1 MDTGFIASN
10 GFAVGSVPSAP
21 GASLAQRGA
30 CPSVTRFHERACASL
45 KTFETA
51 TRVPARLIPAG
62 EMRQLPPLFHEACRK
77 ARSMSDS
84 AIRCARWHSAMR
96 ESAGGSDGLL
106 RAVCEQG
113 LLTAAVPL
121 RARDFPIGLVEF
133 GPLPGGACSASEAAL
148 ELSGPLLRELEREAC
163 AAFDLNLQTFPEPVR
178 RAIAF
183 LESHFT
189 SRLDLAAVARG
200 AALSPGHF
208 SKVFR
213 ASTGRSVAEYLA
225 WVRVNRACEQ
235 LVAKPHARISE
246 IAMDCGFDSI
256 PHFNRQFRKLTGR
269 SPGGFRADQL
279 HKERVRRG

>member
-1 MDTGFIASN
+1 
-10 GFAVGSVPSAP
+10 
-21 GASLAQRGA
+21 
-30 CPSVTRFHERACASL
+30 
-45 KTFETA
+45 
-51 TRVPARLIPAG
+51 
-62 EMRQLPPLFHEACRK
+62 
-77 ARSMSDS
+77 
-84 AIRCARWHSAMR
+84 MR